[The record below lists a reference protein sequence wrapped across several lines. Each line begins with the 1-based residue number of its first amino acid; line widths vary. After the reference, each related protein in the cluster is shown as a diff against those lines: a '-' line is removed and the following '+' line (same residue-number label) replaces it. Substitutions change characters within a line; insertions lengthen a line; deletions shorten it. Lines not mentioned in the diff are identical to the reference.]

1 MLSGLVLPSRCVLCG
16 RSGQGPCLDL
26 CAHCEAALPEPVHAL
41 QLDAPPLDRRY
52 SAFSYAFPV
61 DRLVQA
67 LKYRGELAVGR
78 VLGSL
83 LAQRALP
90 LGLHLDVDCIV
101 PVPLHR
107 QRHAERG
114 YNQAAEIAAW
124 AGRAVRRRVITGAVQ
139 RVRATPPQVG
149 LRPHERQLNLAG
161 AFVADA
167 RLRNRRVVVVDDV
180 LTTGSTVAAVA
191 IALREAGAASVDAW
205 CVARAELPGQVHW
218 PLASEAQPI

>member
-1 MLSGLVLPSRCVLCG
+1 MLSGLALPPRCVLCG
-16 RSGQGPCLDL
+16 RRGQGPCLDL
-26 CAHCEAALPEPVHAL
+26 CDHCEASLPEPAHAL

-52 SAFSYAFPV
+52 SAFAYAFPV
-61 DRLVQA
+61 DRLVQS

-83 LAQRALP
+83 LARRARP

-114 YNQAAEIAAW
+114 YNQAAEIATW
-124 AGRAVRRRVITGAVQ
+124 AGRAVRRPVVVGAV
-139 RVRATPPQVG
+139 RRLRATPPQVG
-149 LRPHERQLNLAG
+149 LRPHERHVNLAG

-191 IALREAGAASVDAW
+191 LALREAGAASVDAW
-205 CVARAELPGQVHW
+205 CVARADLPGQVHW
-218 PLASEAQPI
+218 PPDSEAEPT